1 MDEALDKMT
10 ERQQIS
16 KIFNPAAAYVKKRR
30 VIVDWMCEMGEDL
43 KFQPE
48 AIHHSIAVFDAYF
61 SLPNI
66 EQHLAS
72 LTLTQNRSFEQVTQL
87 VAVVC
92 MLISAKF
99 LEKTY
104 PGVLKLNSII

>member
-1 MDEALDKMT
+1 MDDALTKMVA
-10 ERQQIS
+10 RQNIS
-16 KIFNPAAAYVKKRR
+16 KIFNPAASYVKKRR

-48 AIHHSIAVFDAYF
+48 SIHHSIAVFDAYF

-72 LTLTQNRSFEQVTQL
+72 L
-87 VAVVC
+87 
-92 MLISAKF
+92 
-99 LEKTY
+99 
-104 PGVLKLNSII
+104 

>member
-1 MDEALDKMT
+1 
-10 ERQQIS
+10 
-16 KIFNPAAAYVKKRR
+16 
-30 VIVDWMCEMGEDL
+30 MGEDL
-43 KFQPE
+43 KYDPE

-66 EQHLAS
+66 EHHLFS
-72 LTLTQNRSFEQVTQL
+72 LELTKGRSFEQVIQL
-87 VAVVC
+87 VSVVC

-104 PGVLKLNSII
+104 PGV

>member
-1 MDEALDKMT
+1 MDEALDKMI

-66 EQHLAS
+66 E
-72 LTLTQNRSFEQVTQL
+72 
-87 VAVVC
+87 
-92 MLISAKF
+92 
-99 LEKTY
+99 
-104 PGVLKLNSII
+104 